1 MPAQQG
7 RSTKIQPPLSGGYCY
22 VYAGHLLLSHLP
34 LPELRAA
41 RLASSPDIRVA
52 LHEGMAPAAEVQWT
66 HDFPDASGR
75 PTLTCQ
81 RTDRDYR
88 MQFPGIATLCISDQR
103 NVSIHAHPGAAPE
116 SVRHVLLD
124 QGLPRLLALRG
135 ELVLHAAVMQTR
147 DGRTLLLIGDSGRGK
162 STLTGAFLASGRN
175 VANDDGAVVRI
186 EGERVFAT
194 PTYPSLRLLPDSRE
208 RLFAGVDEDTLPV
221 ADYTQK
227 RRLPVPVANADG
239 RVHAIVLLAP
249 PAAENTAPRL
259 TTEPPALACMAL
271 IRNGFQ
277 LDLSDT
283 GNLKVLLAKAADATR
298 LVPVHQLHYPRRYD
312 VLPAV
317 IDLLEREA

>member
-1 MPAQQG
+1 MDCHRPPA
-7 RSTKIQPPLSGGYCY
+7 PGGYRY
-22 VYAGHLLLSHLP
+22 AYAGQALSSGLA
-34 LPELRAA
+34 LPELRIGQDDA
-41 RLASSPDIRVA
+41 RSDIQVTLA
-52 LHEGMAPAAEVQWT
+52 EGAPPLAEVHWT

-88 MQFPGIATLCISDQR
+88 IRFPGVATLCIRERRHVD
-103 NVSIHAHPGAAPE
+103 IHPHPGAAAE
-116 SVRHVLLD
+116 SIRHVLLD

-135 ELVLHAAVMQTR
+135 ELVLHAAIVRTR

-162 STLTGAFLASGRN
+162 STLTGAFLASGRV

-186 EGERVFAT
+186 EGERLLAT
-194 PTYPSLRLLPDSRE
+194 PTYASLRLLPDSRE
-208 RLFAGVDEDTLPV
+208 RLFSAVDEGTLPV
-221 ADYTQK
+221 ADYTRK
-227 RRLPVPVANADG
+227 RRLAVPDAPHAAAVD
-239 RVHAIVLLAP
+239 AIVLLAP
-249 PAAENTAPRL
+249 PADEDTAPRL
-259 TTEPPALACMAL
+259 VTEPPALACMAL

-298 LVPVHQLHYPRRYD
+298 LVPVHQLHYPRRYE

-317 IDLLEREA
+317 IDLLERAA